1 MVFYVRLS
9 LTIKE
14 HNFLKEICLT
24 ALCLDKNVKFVGA
37 VDNKGKLLAGEFN
50 KYKFFGNS
58 DTLTIKSSI
67 FYLHYLIPAL
77 DHQQTMK
84 SSYTKL
90 IHSNNVSLFDL
101 GDAIYLAVTPLT
113 ERKDRYLCVYLELYS
128 SSPSSQIIAHEE
140 IISKISDI
148 L

>member
-1 MVFYVRLS
+1 LS
-9 LTIKE
+9 IKE

-37 VDNKGKLLAGEFN
+37 VDNNGKLLAGEFN
-50 KYKFFGNS
+50 KYKFFGNN

-77 DHQQTMK
+77 KHQQIMK
-84 SSYTKL
+84 NSCTKS
-90 IHSNNVSLFDL
+90 IHNNNVFLFDL
-101 GDAIYLAVTPLT
+101 AELGNAVYLAVTPLT
-113 ERKDRYLCVYLELYS
+113 EKKDKYLCVYLELYS
-128 SSPSSQIIAHEE
+128 SSSEIIASEE

-148 L
+148 I

>member
-1 MVFYVRLS
+1 M
-9 LTIKE
+9 
-14 HNFLKEICLT
+14 T

-37 VDNKGKLLAGEFN
+37 VDNNGKLLAGEFN
-50 KYKFFGNS
+50 KYKFFGNN

-77 DHQQTMK
+77 NNQQNIKQSGTK
-84 SSYTKL
+84 SIQK
-90 IHSNNVSLFDL
+90 NNVFLFDL
-101 GDAIYLAVTPLT
+101 ADLGGSIYLAVTPLT
-113 ERKDRYLCVYLELYS
+113 EIKDRYLCLYIELYS
-128 SSPSSQIIAHEE
+128 SSSSPSSGIISHEE

>member
-1 MVFYVRLS
+1 M
-9 LTIKE
+9 
-14 HNFLKEICLT
+14 EICLT
-24 ALCLDKNVKFVGA
+24 ALCIDKNVKFVGA

-77 DHQQTMK
+77 NHQQTMK
-84 SSYTKL
+84 SSSKS
-90 IHSNNVSLFDL
+90 IHSNNVFLFDLADL
-101 GDAIYLAVTPLT
+101 GDAVYLAITPLT